1 MHPAAEVLS
10 LIKAMASVVP
20 NPDSHLRSSERRRAV
35 RLNLEALAYIE
46 LGTNNGGVILNLS
59 EGGLALRAAIPVM
72 SDHIPA
78 VRFHLPQLSNV
89 FEIECRITWKS
100 EDRRAIGVS
109 FVNPSD
115 SARTQ
120 IAQWVRQQIP
130 LPVSAASQFPG
141 TPPNAYASPYAGAEQ
156 VRSAAPAAMPAEATT
171 AVAAFASAAAE
182 IQPVMNEAPIAPT
195 AGAFV
200 QAQPETDFASA
211 PNETHFGNAAPLMP
225 LQPAAPIVHVE
236 EPRTTIVHESVSP
249 FAAATPKPLT
259 MPAAAANFPSA
270 AMQMAAHNAPEE
282 QSEAEASF
290 RQRLRIPTSLYPL
303 PRNPAAEKPKTPLMM
318 PSHIVPEHTPVYR
331 PDPSGLKL
339 VPPAAIV
346 LDAARQAA
354 AHAPAQV
361 QPAAPQAVPVRVQ
374 PSAGVLISVPPQ
386 PPAPA
391 QQALVPVAS
400 AEMQLAQQATAT
412 ANLRNAV
419 VGPALRPDAG
429 RRAAVVLAVKDA
441 DLKSAAWI
449 LVPGTIVLSVALVL
463 AGWSVGRGSISAV
476 RDVFSSDASGPA
488 PGAGAKPGAAAE
500 SLQIQVENADG
511 RDRTIPWVRPE
522 DGDGAS
528 RAAQNARRQ
537 NASGGGA
544 ANSRNANG
552 GANRASL
559 NATSQPATKP
569 AMTVIQGTPAAPFNS
584 GAQPPELPASVNA
597 TNLQP
602 RTGAGSS
609 GRQNTN
615 AVKTSIA
622 STTTSSRPT
631 ANSRTNAA
639 SSGSGVFNDANLVDA
654 PGQILK
660 RTDPIYPQDAINA
673 RIEGVV
679 ELEAIIMRDGSVRDV
694 KVMSGDK
701 KLAPAAVA
709 AVKQWRF
716 EPAVVDGKLVESKQD
731 VRLTFR
737 LGDQQ

>member
-1 MHPAAEVLS
+1 
-10 LIKAMASVVP
+10 MASVVP

-115 SARTQ
+115 SARMQ

-130 LPVSAASQFPG
+130 LPTSAASAFPG

-156 VRSAAPAAMPAEATT
+156 VRSAAPAAMPAASTT
-171 AVAAFASAAAE
+171 PAAAFASAAAASE
-182 IQPVMNEAPIAPT
+182 PAMTEAPIAP
-195 AGAFV
+195 AAEAFA

-211 PNETHFGNAAPLMP
+211 APETHFGNAAPVMP
-225 LQPAAPIVHVE
+225 VQPGAPIHVE
-236 EPRTTIVHESVSP
+236 EPSAAIVRESVSP
-249 FAAATPKPLT
+249 FAAAPKPLT
-259 MPAAAANFPSA
+259 IPAAAANFPSA

-290 RQRLRIPTSLYPL
+290 TKRLRIPTSLYPL

-318 PSHIVPEHTPVYR
+318 PSHIVKERTPVYR

-346 LDAARQAA
+346 LDAARHAA
-354 AHAPAQV
+354 AHAPAPV
-361 QPAAPQAVPVRVQ
+361 QPVAPPAVPVHLQ
-374 PSAGVLISVPPQ
+374 HSTALPAQAAYTPTAGVLISVPQQLPA
-386 PPAPA
+386 APA
-391 QQALVPVAS
+391 QQAIVPVAH
-400 AEMQLAQQATAT
+400 AEMQLAQQAATT

-449 LVPGTIVLSVALVL
+449 LVPGVIVLSVALVL

-488 PGAGAKPGAAAE
+488 PGAGAKPSAAAE
-500 SLQIQVENADG
+500 SLQIQVEGADG

-522 DGDGAS
+522 DGDAGS

-552 GANRASL
+552 GANRAAL
-559 NATSQPATKP
+559 NASSQPATKP

-584 GAQPPELPASVNA
+584 GAQPPELPANVNA

-622 STTTSSRPT
+622 STTTASKPA

-639 SSGSGVFNDANLVDA
+639 PSGSGVFNDANLVDA
-654 PGQILK
+654 PGQILR

-673 RIEGVV
+673 HIEGVV

-716 EPAVVDGKLVESKQD
+716 EPAVIDGKLVESKQD